1 MSNCHKFQI
10 QAVWKSVWCLIVR
23 FPNLFYTRG
32 SGNLTGC
39 LAKWK
44 PLNEN
49 NFQKVISRLLEQVK
63 MINSSRPVST
73 SQAIQSVTMQVKMT
87 ITLITMTYSLSDI
100 ELKYQNQLLVKLTID
115 DKPNFLLLTLTKM
128 FL

>member
-10 QAVWKSVWCLIVR
+10 QAVWNSVWCLLVR

-44 PLNEN
+44 PINKN
-49 NFQKVISRLLEQVK
+49 IFQKVISRLLEQVK

-115 DKPNFLLLTLTKM
+115 DKPNFLLLTLN
-128 FL
+128 

>member
-10 QAVWKSVWCLIVR
+10 QAVWNSVWCLIVR

-100 ELKYQNQLLVKLTID
+100 ELKY
-115 DKPNFLLLTLTKM
+115 
-128 FL
+128 